1 MGWPIRPVK
10 IWTLKAAT
18 TIIYPAFLQ
27 CDQTLHQ
34 MKKKLKINY
43 LNSRGVEVN
52 KGSYRDV
59 YFEFE
64 ILLDDV
70 PFHIFFNFD
79 LVSL

>member
-1 MGWPIRPVK
+1 
-10 IWTLKAAT
+10 
-18 TIIYPAFLQ
+18 
-27 CDQTLHQ
+27 